1 MFKPFSNDTDT
12 LNINGDA
19 LVIAND
25 TARISISGDLTI
37 ARDKAGLT
45 TALALQKAVNAIVD
59 ALQNDAAALPTKLAD
74 EPPKPAGKTDNPFI

>member
-1 MFKPFSNDTDT
+1 VFKPFSNDTDT

-37 ARDKAGLT
+37 VRDKAGLT

-59 ALQNDAAALPTKLAD
+59 VLQNDAALPAKLAD

>member
-1 MFKPFSNDTDT
+1 VFKPFANDTDT

-25 TARISISGDLTI
+25 SARLSISGDLEI
-37 ARDKAGLT
+37 ARDKTGLT

-59 ALQNDAAALPTKLAD
+59 ALQNDASLPVKLAD

>member
-1 MFKPFSNDTDT
+1 VFKPFANDTDT

-25 TARISISGDLTI
+25 TARISISGDLEI
-37 ARDKAGLT
+37 ARDKTGLT

-59 ALQNDAAALPTKLAD
+59 ALQNDANLPLKLAD

>member
-1 MFKPFSNDTDT
+1 VFKPFANDTDT

-25 TARISISGDLTI
+25 TARLSISGDLEIT
-37 ARDKAGLT
+37 RDKTGLT
-45 TALALQKAVNAIVD
+45 TALALQKAINAIVD
-59 ALQNDAAALPTKLAD
+59 ALQNDANLPVKLAD

>member
-1 MFKPFSNDTDT
+1 MFKPFANDTDT

-19 LVIAND
+19 LVITND
-25 TARISISGDLTI
+25 ATRLSISGDLEI
-37 ARDKAGLT
+37 ARDKTGLT

-59 ALQNDAAALPTKLAD
+59 ALQNDAGLPVKLAD

>member
-25 TARISISGDLTI
+25 TARLSISGDLEI
-37 ARDKAGLT
+37 ARDKTGLT

-59 ALQNDAAALPTKLAD
+59 ALQNDANLPVKLAD

>member
-1 MFKPFSNDTDT
+1 VFKPFSNDTDT

-25 TARISISGDLTI
+25 PARLSVSGDLTI
-37 ARDKAGLT
+37 TRDKAGLT

-59 ALQNDAAALPTKLAD
+59 ALQSDPALPVKIAA
-74 EPPKPAGKTDNPFI
+74 EPVKPAGKTDNPFI

>member
-1 MFKPFSNDTDT
+1 VFKPFANDTDT

-25 TARISISGDLTI
+25 TARLSISGDLEI
-37 ARDKAGLT
+37 ARDKTGLT

-59 ALQNDAAALPTKLAD
+59 TLQNDTNLPTKLAD

>member
-1 MFKPFSNDTDT
+1 VFKPFSNDTDT

-25 TARISISGDLTI
+25 LSRIAISGDLSI
-37 ARDKAGLT
+37 ARDKTGLT

-59 ALQNDAAALPTKLAD
+59 ALQNDASLPAKLAN
-74 EPPKPAGKTDNPFI
+74 ESAKPTGETDNPFI

>member
-1 MFKPFSNDTDT
+1 VFKPFSNDTDT

-25 TARISISGDLTI
+25 TARLSISGDLTI
-37 ARDKAGLT
+37 ARDKTGLT

-59 ALQNDAAALPTKLAD
+59 ALQNDASLPTKLVD
-74 EPPKPAGKTDNPFI
+74 GPPRPAGKTDNLFI

>member
-1 MFKPFSNDTDT
+1 VFKPFANDTDT

-25 TARISISGDLTI
+25 TARISISGDLEI
-37 ARDKAGLT
+37 ARDKTGLT

-59 ALQNDAAALPTKLAD
+59 ALQNDANLPVKLAD

>member
-1 MFKPFSNDTDT
+1 MFKPFANDTDT

-25 TARISISGDLTI
+25 TARLSISGDLEI
-37 ARDKAGLT
+37 VRDKTGLT

-59 ALQNDAAALPTKLAD
+59 ALQNDANLPLKLAD

>member
-1 MFKPFSNDTDT
+1 VFKPFSNDTDT

-45 TALALQKAVNAIVD
+45 SALALQKAVNAIVD
-59 ALQNDAAALPTKLAD
+59 ALQNDAALPAKLAD

>member
-1 MFKPFSNDTDT
+1 VFKPFSNDTDT

-25 TARISISGDLTI
+25 TARLSISGDLEIT
-37 ARDKAGLT
+37 RDKTGLT
-45 TALALQKAVNAIVD
+45 TALALQKAINAIVD
-59 ALQNDAAALPTKLAD
+59 ALQNDANLPVKLAD

>member
-1 MFKPFSNDTDT
+1 MFKPFATVTDT

-25 TARISISGDLTI
+25 TARLSISGDLEI
-37 ARDKAGLT
+37 VRDKTGLT

-59 ALQNDAAALPTKLAD
+59 ALQNDAGLPEKLAD
-74 EPPKPAGKTDNPFI
+74 EPPKPADKTDNPFI

>member
-1 MFKPFSNDTDT
+1 VFKPFANDTDT

-25 TARISISGDLTI
+25 TARLSISGDLEI
-37 ARDKAGLT
+37 ARDKTGLT

-59 ALQNDAAALPTKLAD
+59 ALQNDTNLPMKLAA
-74 EPPKPAGKTDNPFI
+74 EPPNPAGKSDNPFI

>member
-25 TARISISGDLTI
+25 PARLSVSGDLTI
-37 ARDKAGLT
+37 TRDKAGLT

-59 ALQNDAAALPTKLAD
+59 ALQNDAALPVKLAA
-74 EPPKPAGKTDNPFI
+74 EPVKSAGNTDNPFI

>member
-25 TARISISGDLTI
+25 TARLSISGDLTI
-37 ARDKAGLT
+37 ARDKTGLT

-59 ALQNDAAALPTKLAD
+59 ALQNDARLPTKLPD

>member
-1 MFKPFSNDTDT
+1 VFKPFANDTDT

-19 LVIAND
+19 LVITND
-25 TARISISGDLTI
+25 TARLSISGDLEI
-37 ARDKAGLT
+37 ARDKTGLS

-59 ALQNDAAALPTKLAD
+59 ALQNDAGLPVKLAD

>member
-1 MFKPFSNDTDT
+1 VFKPFANDTDT

-25 TARISISGDLTI
+25 TARLSISGDLEI
-37 ARDKAGLT
+37 VRDKTGLT

-59 ALQNDAAALPTKLAD
+59 ALQNDANLPVKLAD
-74 EPPKPAGKTDNPFI
+74 EPPKPADKTDNPFI

>member
-25 TARISISGDLTI
+25 TARLSISGDLEIT
-37 ARDKAGLT
+37 RDKTGLT
-45 TALALQKAVNAIVD
+45 TALALQKAINAIVD
-59 ALQNDAAALPTKLAD
+59 ALQNDANLPVKLAD
-74 EPPKPAGKTDNPFI
+74 EPPKPADKTDNPFI

>member
-1 MFKPFSNDTDT
+1 VFKPFANDTDT

-25 TARISISGDLTI
+25 TARLSISGDLEI
-37 ARDKAGLT
+37 ARDKTGLT

-59 ALQNDAAALPTKLAD
+59 ALQNDADLPMKLAD